1 MSMVERHKRR
11 ANGLIERADAGPAT
25 ADELGGVADGDER
38 VPQPV
43 VQRRGGLRAI
53 RLLVENRRAADHAAA
68 VGSAATAS
76 ATVAA
81 NPLTSVAS
89 LSVRGRFALTVST
102 AASSVSRR
110 TGTSITYAR

>member
-1 MSMVERHKRR
+1 M
-11 ANGLIERADAGPAT
+11 AT
-25 ADELGGVADGDER
+25 SASPSPSYNVAAACAR
-38 VPQPV
+38 SASSS
-43 VQRRGGLRAI
+43 RIA
-53 RLLVENRRAADHAAA
+53 RAADHAAA